1 MIEWKHAGNEGPSN
15 VNADG
20 RGSVVLTRHLG
31 GSVSYTRTTLAVRA
45 PRTIG
50 VILAAFAALFAIFM
64 LTAGPAVSAPGADGD
79 PYRVSGNV
87 QLDGEPLEGVH
98 LTIDGPGGKQ
108 EVETDADGQWRV
120 SVPERN
126 TEYSVTLDEST
137 LPSGIA
143 VVDPEDD
150 TPNVKE
156 AQVGPGGR
164 VTVNFFIGE
173 GTRNVTSFFDQ
184 LVQRIVGGLSFGLML
199 ALAAVGLTLVYGT
212 TGISNFAHAEMVTFG
227 PVVAAALVGA
237 GSAALPLWIGLPI
250 AVILSAGLGL
260 LLDVI
265 IWRPLRRKRVGV
277 VQLMIVSIG
286 LSLTLRY
293 IYQFFI
299 GGGTTQ
305 LPFSSTEKIPL
316 FGVVSMSIVDMVS
329 FAICIVVI
337 VAFALWLTF
346 SRIGKATRAIA
357 DNSSLAAASGIDVDA
372 VVRIVWV
379 IAGTLASL
387 SGILYAYFRPG
398 LKWDMGAQ
406 VLLLMFAAVTL
417 GGLGAAFGALVGSII
432 VGLLVEIS
440 TLWIPSDLKYAGA
453 LVVLIIILLFRPQ
466 GILGRRERIG

>member
-1 MIEWKHAGNEGPSN
+1 MAN
-15 VNADG
+15 
-20 RGSVVLTRHLG
+20 
-31 GSVSYTRTTLAVRA
+31 TRTTLAARA
-45 PRTIG
+45 RRTIG
-50 VILAAFAALFAIFM
+50 VLLAAIAALFAIVM
-64 LTAGPAVSAPGADGD
+64 LTAGPAVAAPSADGD
-79 PYRVSGNV
+79 PYRISGNV
-87 QLDGEPLEGVH
+87 QLNGEPLEGVH

-108 EVETDADGQWRV
+108 EVETDENGQWRV
-120 SVPERN
+120 QVPEKN
-126 TEYSVTLDEST
+126 ETYTVTLDEET
-137 LPSGIA
+137 LPEGIA

-150 TPNVKE
+150 SPNVKE
-156 AQVGPGGR
+156 VEMGNGGR
-164 VTVNFFIGE
+164 ETMNFFIGE

-227 PVVAAALVGA
+227 PVVGAALVGA
-237 GSAALPLWIGLPI
+237 GTAALPLWVGLPI
-250 AVILSAGLGL
+250 AVILSGGLGL

-265 IWRPLRRKRVGV
+265 IWRPLRRRRIGV

-286 LSLTLRY
+286 LSLALRY
-293 IYQFFI
+293 TYQFFI

-305 LPFSSTEKIPL
+305 LPFSSTEKLPL
-316 FGVVSMSIVDMVS
+316 FGVVSMSIVDMAS
-329 FAICIVVI
+329 FAICIAVI
-337 VAFALWLTF
+337 IGFALWLTY
-346 SRIGKATRAIA
+346 SRTGKATRAIA
-357 DNSSLAAASGIDVDA
+357 DNSSLAAASGIDVDN
-372 VVRIVWV
+372 VVRVVWV
-379 IAGTLASL
+379 IAGTLAGL

-417 GGLGAAFGALVGSII
+417 GGLGTAFGALIGSLV